1 MTAEALES
9 VGCPIDDLEP
19 AEVPTIV
26 ADVFGCT
33 VTHHQSGWLTA
44 RFAGVDGQ
52 DRTVHLVLL
61 PFLPLEP
68 SRSRPGDMGVAGIE
82 GTPTELPDASVVELN
97 NSVRASHR
105 GRTQPIRLSSREGW
119 CGFAPSAAAG
129 LVRIGPQVDAVR
141 VEHAQQ
147 VVLGH
152 RTAHRKNRPDNS
164 SDRLTGSVRHCP
176 DATRRH
182 RVDPDS
188 PPGFTAHAKPA
199 KTRRP
204 RSAITLPVPR
214 TTAFRRPTAGR
225 GDAGGGVDQS
235 RVLAVCPGA
244 GTTAMSMSRPGV
256 IADAGGIGHAWLSPQ
271 AVSIADRRK

>member
-1 MTAEALES
+1 MSLASWNSTIPSAPATAE
-9 VGCPIDDLEP
+9 
-19 AEVPTIV
+19 
-26 ADVFGCT
+26 
-33 VTHHQSGWLTA
+33 
-44 RFAGVDGQ
+44 
-52 DRTVHLVLL
+52 
-61 PFLPLEP
+61 EP
-68 SRSRPGDMGVAGIE
+68 SP
-82 GTPTELPDASVVELN
+82 SV
-97 NSVRASHR
+97 
-105 GRTQPIRLSSREGW
+105 
-119 CGFAPSAAAG
+119 SAAGKVGAAS
-129 LVRIGPQVDAVR
+129 LLRLPQAFVRIGPQVDAVR

>member
-1 MTAEALES
+1 VTAEALES

-164 SDRLTGSVRHCP
+164 SDRLTGSVRQQVVTI
-176 DATRRH
+176 AT
-182 RVDPDS
+182 S
-188 PPGFTAHAKPA
+188 
-199 KTRRP
+199 
-204 RSAITLPVPR
+204 
-214 TTAFRRPTAGR
+214 
-225 GDAGGGVDQS
+225 
-235 RVLAVCPGA
+235 
-244 GTTAMSMSRPGV
+244 
-256 IADAGGIGHAWLSPQ
+256 
-271 AVSIADRRK
+271 